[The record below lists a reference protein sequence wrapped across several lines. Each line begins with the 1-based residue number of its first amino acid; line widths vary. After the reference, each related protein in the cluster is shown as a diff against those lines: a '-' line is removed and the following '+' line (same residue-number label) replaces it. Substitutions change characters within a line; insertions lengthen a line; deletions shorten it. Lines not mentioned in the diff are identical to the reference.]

1 MALSIYCG
9 TDLISIVRITGAVER
24 LGQPFLDKIWT
35 ASEQEDCRCRQTAA
49 GTPGSGSQAGLAPY
63 WASLAA
69 RFAAKEAAAKALGTG
84 VGRAGIRWLDL
95 VVIRQPDAAPVIQL
109 QGAALAAFKRLGGQS
124 IALSMTHDAGLAQAV
139 CVILA
144 DAGTAE
150 VQDTRHEP

>member
-1 MALSIYCG
+1 MASSVYCG
-9 TDLISIVRITGAVER
+9 TDLIEIARISAAVER

-35 ASEQEDCRCRQTAA
+35 ASEQEDCLHRLSSARSPK
-49 GTPGSGSQAGLAPY
+49 PGSTAGQTQY

-84 VGRAGIRWLDL
+84 VGRAGVRWLDL
-95 VVIRQPDAAPVIQL
+95 VVTREPDAAPVMQL
-109 QGAALAAFKRLGGQS
+109 HGAALAVFQRLGGRS

-144 DAGTAE
+144 DDAAPAPQE
-150 VQDTRHEP
+150 ACHEP